1 MRGVKIHIYMM
12 LHIRP
17 RSPVIIWEVDFTGL
31 VGTTSEV
38 EVVGAT
44 LDMALFTAAFSIS
57 NFGDVGSSN
66 SKSIFGVDLCKKVQK
81 MHIFRVIAV

>member
-1 MRGVKIHIYMM
+1 MV
-12 LHIRP
+12 HIRP

-31 VGTTSEV
+31 VGTTSEDEA
-38 EVVGAT
+38 EV

-66 SKSIFGVDLCKKVQK
+66 SRSIFGVDLCKNVKNAHFQSYSYLKQQHEHSVE
-81 MHIFRVIAV
+81 M